1 MTPPPST
8 PEQRAAAKAKAA
20 RTREKRSKIKEQ
32 VRQGMPSLTNVF
44 EQGQADPDIGNMR
57 VLDILASLPGMDKA
71 SATGIMKG
79 LGIADTRRLESL
91 SPAEQAALIRTFG
104 APGPPSSSA
113 EEPSPWWRKWG
124 GKLAAFVA
132 AIIVAA
138 LGTLLG
144 VWFVF
149 FAGPPAP
156 SPNASPIGN
165 PGHPPGRQ
173 DVSTLYPNHRFY
185 AVANFFY
192 FPHCGRP
199 CYLPLY
205 PQPTESTAGITR
217 GWPCEYYKPNSPNGP
232 YCLRLPTGRR
242 PSEMANQTNK
252 YSGDRIL
259 VICQTTHL
267 ANGQAAQIIHNEA
280 GQGSRIWDMVAVP
293 VKRVTYNGVVT
304 GHLRHVPGMKG
315 FYEAYG
321 PDLWLGNTGW
331 HGIPCK

>member
-32 VRQGMPSLTNVF
+32 LRQGDASLTDVLG
-44 EQGQADPDIGNMR
+44 EGQADPDIGNMR
-57 VLDILASLPGMDKA
+57 VLDLLASLPGMDKA

-79 LGIADTRRLESL
+79 LGIAGTRRLGSL
-91 SPAEQAALIRTFG
+91 SPTEQAALMRTFS
-104 APGPPSSSA
+104 APGTTSSPV

-124 GKLAAFVA
+124 GKLAVSVA
-132 AIIVAA
+132 AVIVAA

-144 VWFVF
+144 VWLVF

-156 SPNASPIGN
+156 SPSASPIGN

-173 DVSTLYPNHRFY
+173 DVSTLSPNHRFY

-205 PQPTESTAGITR
+205 PQPTESSAGITR
-217 GWPCEYYKPNSPNGP
+217 GWPCEYYNPNSPNGP
-232 YCLRLPTGRR
+232 YCLRPPTGRR
-242 PSEMANQTNK
+242 PSEMANQANK

-293 VKRVTYNGVVT
+293 VKRITYNGVVT
-304 GHLRHVPGMKG
+304 SHLRHVPGMKG
-315 FYEAYG
+315 LYEAYA